1 MIKRIKEQLDRHQDP
16 HVKRPF
22 FAHMLR
28 IFAVPIIIAWIV
40 LTVLVNVLVPQLE
53 VISEEHSAPLAPVD
67 APSMVA
73 SKLVGENFQEYKSNS
88 TVMMVVVGEDEL
100 GDAAHHYYDEIVAK
114 LVADKDHVEHAQD
127 FWRDRLTA
135 AGVQSSDA
143 KAAYIMLNLVGNQ
156 GMTEANDSVVAV
168 RQAID
173 DTPAPPGVQAYVA
186 GPAALTADLR
196 EIGDSSLVKI
206 TLFTIAAIAIML
218 LIVFRSVSA
227 MLTQLFLTLLELIC
241 ARGVVAVLGFN
252 NVMGLTTFAVNIM
265 VMLAIAAGTDY
276 GIFLIGRYREARLV
290 GEDRVDAYYTTV
302 RSVTPVV
309 LGSGLTI
316 AGASAMLYFTRLPY
330 FHTMGI
336 PVSVGMLVVVGAAL
350 TLGPAML
357 VVVTSFGLLEPK
369 KAKPGGFWRR
379 AGVSVVRWP
388 GPIAVASLAIIMIG
402 LVALPGFRPGYDDRK
417 YLPQETPVNVAYAAA
432 EKHFSAARMA
442 PDITMVESDHD
453 MRNPADMLVLD
464 RVAKNIMRV
473 VGIGMIQDITRPLGI
488 PLQHSSIPFQLS
500 VSNQL
505 MIQNMKTLKD
515 RIKDIDTISQQ
526 LDKDIE
532 LLIQMYGYL
541 QEVDRTFDD
550 TAEVTRNTVDVSDR
564 IRDHIAEFDDQFR
577 PLRSYFYWEPHCFD
591 IPMCNAL
598 RNTFDATDGI
608 DQLAEQ
614 LHYLS
619 DDITKTARLL
629 PQAVELLPAVVD
641 TMRIMRGLVL
651 TVHSTFSA
659 FIDQMED
666 LSNTQIM
673 MGQSFDDS
681 KNDDFF
687 YLPAEAF
694 DNKDFQTGLRLFM
707 SPDGKSARF
716 FVTHQTYP
724 ATAEGIKR
732 VEPERIAAQE
742 ALKQSS
748 LADAKVYIGG
758 MAALYEDMQNG
769 AKYDLMIAI
778 VASLTLI
785 FLIMMMITRSL
796 VAAAVILG
804 TASSSIA
811 ASFGISVLIWQHI
824 FGQHIYWVTLVL
836 AVIVLL
842 AVGSD
847 YNLLLVSRFEE
858 EIHAGLKTGYIRAM
872 AGSGGVVTSAGMV
885 FAATMGIM
893 FFSDLKAIGMYGTT
907 VAIGLLLDTFVVRA
921 FFMPS
926 IATLLGKWF
935 WWPQVVR
942 PWGPNKNIRGIAAH
956 TPREESTDT
965 DRFAAPT
972 Q

>member
-1 MIKRIKEQLDRHQDP
+1 
-16 HVKRPF
+16 
-22 FAHMLR
+22 
-28 IFAVPIIIAWIV
+28 
-40 LTVLVNVLVPQLE
+40 
-53 VISEEHSAPLAPVD
+53 
-67 APSMVA
+67 
-73 SKLVGENFQEYKSNS
+73 
-88 TVMMVVVGEDEL
+88 
-100 GDAAHHYYDEIVAK
+100 
-114 LVADKDHVEHAQD
+114 
-127 FWRDRLTA
+127 
-135 AGVQSSDA
+135 
-143 KAAYIMLNLVGNQ
+143 
-156 GMTEANDSVVAV
+156 
-168 RQAID
+168 
-173 DTPAPPGVQAYVA
+173 
-186 GPAALTADLR
+186 
-196 EIGDSSLVKI
+196 
-206 TLFTIAAIAIML
+206 
-218 LIVFRSVSA
+218 
-227 MLTQLFLTLLELIC
+227 
-241 ARGVVAVLGFN
+241 
-252 NVMGLTTFAVNIM
+252 
-265 VMLAIAAGTDY
+265 
-276 GIFLIGRYREARLV
+276 
-290 GEDRVDAYYTTV
+290 
-302 RSVTPVV
+302 
-309 LGSGLTI
+309 
-316 AGASAMLYFTRLPY
+316 
-330 FHTMGI
+330 
-336 PVSVGMLVVVGAAL
+336 
-350 TLGPAML
+350 
-357 VVVTSFGLLEPK
+357 
-369 KAKPGGFWRR
+369 
-379 AGVSVVRWP
+379 
-388 GPIAVASLAIIMIG
+388 
-402 LVALPGFRPGYDDRK
+402 
-417 YLPQETPVNVAYAAA
+417 
-432 EKHFSAARMA
+432 
-442 PDITMVESDHD
+442 
-453 MRNPADMLVLD
+453 
-464 RVAKNIMRV
+464 
-473 VGIGMIQDITRPLGI
+473 
-488 PLQHSSIPFQLS
+488 
-500 VSNQL
+500 
-505 MIQNMKTLKD
+505 MK
-515 RIKDIDTISQQ
+515 
-526 LDKDIE
+526 
-532 LLIQMYGYL
+532 
-541 QEVDRTFDD
+541 
-550 TAEVTRNTVDVSDR
+550 
-564 IRDHIAEFDDQFR
+564 
-577 PLRSYFYWEPHCFD
+577 
-591 IPMCNAL
+591 
-598 RNTFDATDGI
+598 
-608 DQLAEQ
+608 
-614 LHYLS
+614 
-619 DDITKTARLL
+619 
-629 PQAVELLPAVVD
+629 
-641 TMRIMRGLVL
+641 IMRGLVL

-659 FIDQMED
+659 FINQMED

-748 LADAKVYIGG
+748 LSDAKVYVGG

-769 AKYDLMIAI
+769 AKYDLLIAV

-956 TPREESTDT
+956 RPHSEPTADT
-965 DRFAAPT
+965 DRFAT

>member
-1 MIKRIKEQLDRHQDP
+1 MI
-16 HVKRPF
+16 KRPF

-53 VISEEHSAPLAPVD
+53 VISEEHSAPLAPMD

-73 SKLVGENFQEYKSNS
+73 SQLVGENFQEYKSNS
-88 TVMMVVVGEDEL
+88 TVMVVVVGQEEL
-100 GDAAHHYYDEIVAK
+100 GEPAHHYYDEIVAK

-127 FWRDRLTA
+127 FWHDRLTA
-135 AGVQSSDA
+135 AGVQSPDA

-168 RQAID
+168 RKAID
-173 DTPAPPGVQAYVA
+173 DTAAPPGVQAYVA

-196 EIGDSSLVKI
+196 EIGDASLVKI
-206 TLFTIAAIAIML
+206 TLFTIGAIAIML
-218 LIVFRSVSA
+218 LIVFRSIAA
-227 MLTQLFLTLLELIC
+227 MLTQLFLTLLELMC
-241 ARGVVAVLGFN
+241 ARGVVAFLGFHDF
-252 NVMGLTTFAVNIM
+252 MGLTTFAVNIM

-276 GIFLIGRYREARLV
+276 GIFLIGRYREARLA
-290 GEDRVDAYYTTV
+290 GAERVDAYYITV

-336 PVSVGMLVVVGAAL
+336 PVSVGMLVVVAAAL

-357 VVVTSFGLLEPK
+357 VVVTSFGLLD
-369 KAKPGGFWRR
+369 AKETGPGGFWRR
-379 AGVSVVRWP
+379 AGIAVVRWP
-388 GPIAVASLAIIMIG
+388 APIMVASLAVIMVG
-402 LVALPGFRPGYDDRK
+402 LVALPGFKPGYDDRK
-417 YLPQETPVNVAYAAA
+417 YLPKDTPVNVSYAAA
-432 EKHFSAARMA
+432 EQHFPSARMA
-442 PDITMVESDHD
+442 PDITMVTSDHD

-500 VSNQL
+500 ASNQL
-505 MIQNMKTLKD
+505 MIQNMKSLKD
-515 RIKDIDTISQQ
+515 RIKDIDTISEQ
-526 LDKDIE
+526 LDKDIS

-550 TAEVTRNTVDVSDR
+550 TAEVTQRTVEISDQ
-564 IRDHIAEFDDQFR
+564 IRDHIADFDDQFR

-591 IPMCNAL
+591 IPMCAAM
-598 RNTFDATDGI
+598 RATFDTTDGM
-608 DQLAEQ
+608 DQMTEQ
-614 LHYLS
+614 LHHLS
-619 DDITKTARLL
+619 DDITKTAHLL

-641 TMRIMRGLVL
+641 TMKIMRGLVL
-651 TVHSTFSA
+651 TVHSTFDA
-659 FIDQMED
+659 FVNQMES

-694 DNKDFQTGLRLFM
+694 DNKDFQIGLRQFM

-724 ATAEGIKR
+724 ATAEGIAR

-748 LADAKVYIGG
+748 LSDAKVYIGG
-758 MAALYEDMQNG
+758 MAALYKDMSDG
-769 AKYDLMIAI
+769 AKYDLMIAV

-796 VAAAVILG
+796 VAAVVILG

-926 IATLLGKWF
+926 IAVLLGKWF

-956 TPREESTDT
+956 TPHEEP
-965 DRFAAPT
+965 AGV
-972 Q
+972 

>member
-28 IFAVPIIIAWIV
+28 IFAVPIIVAWIV